1 MTTAPQT
8 TRSGPRPGSVGPV
21 VLKALGTT
29 LAVGLILGLVAGL
42 TGGAPAV
49 IGVAV
54 GTLMVCL
61 FFALGAIVL
70 DVVATLAP
78 AASLLI
84 ALLTYTLKV
93 VLIGLV
99 FVGLKRSGLLEDSID
114 ARWLGGAVIAG
125 TLAWLAAQV
134 FASTRLRIPAYD
146 LPSRE
151 APAAGG
157 ADASRTKEA
166 GER

>member
-1 MTTAPQT
+1 
-8 TRSGPRPGSVGPV
+8 V
-21 VLKALGTT
+21 VRLALVTT
-29 LAVGLILGLVAGL
+29 LVVGLVLGLVAGL

-49 IGVAV
+49 VGVAI
-54 GTLMVCL
+54 GTLIVCL
-61 FFALGAIVL
+61 FFGLGAIVL

-99 FVGLKRSGLLEDSID
+99 FVGLKRSGLLESDID

-125 TLAWLAAQV
+125 TLTWLAAQV
-134 FASTRLRIPAYD
+134 YATTRLRIPVYD
-146 LPSRE
+146 LPSREAADE

-157 ADASRTKEA
+157 ADASRTEEA

>member
-1 MTTAPQT
+1 VVRLALTAT
-8 TRSGPRPGSVGPV
+8 LSVGLV
-21 VLKALGTT
+21 
-29 LAVGLILGLVAGL
+29 LGLVAGF

-49 IGVAV
+49 VGVAI

-61 FFALGAIVL
+61 FFGLGAIVL

-84 ALLTYTLKV
+84 ALLTYTLQV

-99 FVGLKRSGLLEDSID
+99 FVGLKRSGLLEGSID
-114 ARWLGGAVIAG
+114 PRWLGGAVIAG

-134 FASTRLRIPAYD
+134 FATTRLRIPAYD
-146 LPSRE
+146 LTPRETADE
-151 APAAGG
+151 APATGG
-157 ADASRTKEA
+157 GDASRTKEA

>member
-1 MTTAPQT
+1 MV
-8 TRSGPRPGSVGPV
+8 R
-21 VLKALGTT
+21 LALVTT
-29 LAVGLILGLVAGL
+29 LAVGLVLGVVAGL
-42 TGGAPAV
+42 TE
-49 IGVAV
+49 GVAAV
-54 GTLMVCL
+54 NGVAIGTLMVCL
-61 FFALGAIVL
+61 VFGLGAIVL

-84 ALLTYTLKV
+84 ALLTYTLQV

-99 FVGLKRSGLLEDSID
+99 FVALKRSGLLEDSID

-125 TLAWLAAQV
+125 TLTWLAAQV
-134 FASTRLRIPAYD
+134 FATTRLRIPAYD

-151 APAAGG
+151 AADEAPATGA